1 MVYFIMFFTA
11 FCSATVL
18 PMGSEAVLIYN
29 VTQGYSLYILFTLA
43 VVGNTLGSYVN
54 YYLGFKGEDYLVR
67 KKILKEIKI
76 IKHKKNFDKYGGF
89 TLLLSWVPIFGDG
102 FTFIA
107 GILRYSLLKFFIY
120 VFIAK
125 FLRYFVLVVL
135 YYNFEKQILE
145 YLGLS

>member
-29 VTQGYSLYILFTLA
+29 VHQGYGLYLLFSIA
-43 VVGNTLGSYVN
+43 VIGNTLGSYVN
-54 YYLGFKGEDYLVR
+54 YYLGYKGEEYLVR
-67 KKILKEIKI
+67 KNILKEHKI
-76 IKHKKNFDKYGGF
+76 EKYKQHFDKYGGF
-89 TLLLSWVPIFGDG
+89 TLLLSWIPVFGDG

-107 GILRYSLLKFFIY
+107 GILRYCQIKFFIY

-125 FLRYFVLVVL
+125 FLRYFVLIVL
-135 YYNFEKQILE
+135 YYNFEQQILE
-145 YLGLS
+145 YLDL

>member
-1 MVYFIMFFTA
+1 MFFTA

-29 VTQGYSLYILFTLA
+29 VMQGYDLFVLFSVA

-54 YYLGFKGEDYLVR
+54 YYLGFKGEEYLVH
-67 KKILKEIKI
+67 KKILKVHKI
-76 IKHKKNFDKYGGF
+76 EQYKKHFDKYGGY
-89 TLLLSWVPIFGDG
+89 TLLLSWIPVFGDG

-107 GILRYSLLKFFIY
+107 GILRYSMMKFFIY

-125 FLRYFVLVVL
+125 FMRYFVLLIL
-135 YYNFEKQILE
+135 YYNFEKEILG
-145 YLGLS
+145 YLGL